1 MSKTKK
7 GAKPPGW
14 DYWGKRPLG
23 SGATG
28 TKNKRDGIQ
37 KERAQEKRK
46 LAKAKKDK
54 DED

>member
-14 DYWGKRPLG
+14 EYWGKRPIG
-23 SGATG
+23 SGASG

-37 KERAQEKRK
+37 RER
-46 LAKAKKDK
+46 AKAKRELKKEKDGK
-54 DED
+54 DES